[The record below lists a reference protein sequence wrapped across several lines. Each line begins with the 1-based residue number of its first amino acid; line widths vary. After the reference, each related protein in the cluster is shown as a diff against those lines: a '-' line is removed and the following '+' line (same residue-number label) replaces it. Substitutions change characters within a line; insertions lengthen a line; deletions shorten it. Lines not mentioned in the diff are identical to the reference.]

1 MAEEAQ
7 TSPKKVTDS
16 QTGSHVAD
24 GLLSIIQPVIYET
37 DLLIVGVRQSQNEL
51 NKEIERL
58 IAGKVFV
65 RGVWLKY
72 ESRKLILLF
81 NNEELQLFSD
91 ITDPPALQASHT
103 KLMTARKQ
111 LAHSNQLLQNVHNR
125 ITRMQEQL
133 NQPKRTR
140 K

>member
-7 TSPKKVTDS
+7 TSPNNAVDS

-24 GLLSIIQPVIYET
+24 GLLSVIQPVIYET
-37 DLLIVGVRQSQNEL
+37 DLRIVGVRQSQNEL

-58 IAGKVFV
+58 IAGKGLHTGHMIKTYRANPV
-65 RGVWLKY
+65 L
-72 ESRKLILLF
+72 

-125 ITRMQEQL
+125 ITRMQDQL

>member
-7 TSPKKVTDS
+7 TSPKNVADS

-24 GLLSIIQPVIYET
+24 GLLSVIQPVIYET
-37 DLLIVGVRQSQNEL
+37 DLQIVGVRQSQNEL

-58 IAGKVFV
+58 IA
-65 RGVWLKY
+65 
-72 ESRKLILLF
+72 
-81 NNEELQLFSD
+81 ELQLFSD